1 MVSRLSSDSSESISF
16 CFKVHHP
23 TIHTPRHTLCPN
35 DEGGHNQIRPK
46 SNIMYNKRV
55 RVRMQVWRS
64 LLGREPFGH
73 VHTQRLTGREN
84 ACSRG
89 PTRVVHTLDGQAEVR
104 VVVRGRGR
112 GRRRTDTCSG

>member
-1 MVSRLSSDSSESISF
+1 
-16 CFKVHHP
+16 
-23 TIHTPRHTLCPN
+23 
-35 DEGGHNQIRPK
+35 
-46 SNIMYNKRV
+46 MYNKRV

-104 VVVRGRGR
+104 VVVRGREGRQADTRVGGGRGR
-112 GRRRTDTCSG
+112 GRRRTDACSG